1 MSKSALSV
9 LVVEDHGFQRRMAL
23 RLLGE
28 LGVVAAFEAAD
39 GASALRLLHALPP
52 PTAEACSGAAAFA
65 PRVDLVLVD
74 LDMPGM
80 DGIEFID
87 HLARERLARAVLVVS
102 ALDAALLNTVQTM
115 ARVSGLRV
123 LEAVPKPLTHAKLS
137 NALACLRQ
145 AEADE
150 APQAPLAITA
160 EEARRALES
169 GAIEPWF
176 QLQVELANGRAVGVE
191 ALARWRR
198 DDGRVILP
206 QQFVPLLD
214 AQDLLDELTQRM
226 LAQACRHKR
235 GWDREGLRLKLSV
248 NVSACALDDAGAADR
263 YQRIV
268 REAGVAP
275 GEIVLELTES
285 SLMADAA
292 RGLGV
297 LARLRLKGFGLSIDD
312 FGTGWSSLSQLS
324 QVPFTEL
331 KIDQEFVAGA
341 SHQPRKRAVV
351 EASLDL
357 ARKLGLDAVAE
368 GVETVE
374 DWQML
379 AELGCAV
386 AQGRLIG
393 EAVPGAEL
401 RAALGRWRRPGH

>member
-1 MSKSALSV
+1 MSISALSV

-23 RLLGE
+23 RLLSE
-28 LGVVAAFEAAD
+28 LGVARAYEAAD
-39 GASALRLLHALPP
+39 GASALRLLEAMTQPP
-52 PTAEACSGAAAFA
+52 D
-65 PRVDLVLVD
+65 VVMVD

-87 HLARERLARAVLVVS
+87 HLAQRRLARAVLVVS
-102 ALDAALLNTVQTM
+102 ALDAALLHTVQTM
-115 ARVSGLRV
+115 ARACGLRV
-123 LEAVPKPLTHAKLS
+123 LEAVAKPLTKAKLS
-137 NALACLRQ
+137 NALISLR
-145 AEADE
+145 ELKADVE
-150 APQAPLAITA
+150 PPHPGEITTDAVRAALANGDIV
-160 EEARRALES
+160 
-169 GAIEPWF
+169 PWF
-176 QLQVELANGRAVGVE
+176 QPQVELSNGRVIGVE

-198 DDGRVILP
+198 GDGRVILP
-206 QQFVPLLD
+206 QHFVPVLERD
-214 AQDLLDELTQRM
+214 HLLDELTERM
-226 LAQACRHKR
+226 LAQACRWKR
-235 GWDREGLRLKLSV
+235 DWDRAGLRLKLSV
-248 NVSACALDDAGAADR
+248 NVSASTLDDTGAADR

-268 REAGVAP
+268 REAGVDPA
-275 GEIVLELTES
+275 EIVLELTES

-292 RGLGV
+292 RGLAV

-341 SHQPRKRAVV
+341 SQQPRKRAVV

-368 GVETVE
+368 GVETIE

-379 AELGCAV
+379 AELGCTT

-393 EAVPGAEL
+393 DAVPGEEL
-401 RAALGRWRRPGH
+401 PAMLSRWRRPEH